1 MATDKPR
8 LTITLDP
15 RVYSALKGFSDGSG
29 TPMSQFISEM
39 LLQQLPILERMALMI
54 QAAKRAKPEA
64 LREIHERTTK
74 LFGVAEFVNHQMQ
87 EGVDLFW
94 SLPDEELSARTEE
107 HGKAT
112 KGQKRGPKGPPSP
125 NRGGQKT
132 EPNKINDLE
141 KAVFDGISR
150 GKVTRIRDHRGGK
163 NAR

>member
-1 MATDKPR
+1 
-8 LTITLDP
+8 
-15 RVYSALKGFSDGSG
+15 
-29 TPMSQFISEM
+29 MSQFISEM

-74 LFGVAEFVNHQMQ
+74 LFGVAELATNQIQ
-87 EGVDLFW
+87 DGVDLFW

-112 KGQKRGPKGPPSP
+112 KGQKRGQKGPPSP

-132 EPNKINDLE
+132 EPNKISDLQ
-141 KAVFDGISR
+141 KGVFEGVSG
-150 GKVTRIRDHRGGK
+150 GKVTRIRDHRGAK